1 MDMNKFILNHFFFC
15 AVLLFGFFINL
26 IVVGGLFFTGSSTL
40 WLRGN
45 SPWDFYIPCI
55 IATFIDM
62 GYSAWLDR
70 NKGNLKYSV
79 ISISLNL
86 YAIFCLSSVFL
97 YLLIHIFIGLNN
109 SRSVLYIVNSF
120 GSNLERLLIF
130 IIAGIPCSLT
140 LGGIGFIF
148 KNRLIR
154 HLISSDK
161 KDT

>member
-1 MDMNKFILNHFFFC
+1 MDRNKFILNHFFFC
-15 AVLLFGFFINL
+15 TVLLFGLFINL

-55 IATFIDM
+55 IATFIAM

-109 SRSVLYIVNSF
+109 SF

-130 IIAGIPCSLT
+130 IIVGIPCSLI

-148 KNRLIR
+148 KNRLNR
-154 HLISSDK
+154 HR
-161 KDT
+161 